1 MYNTILV
8 PLDGSKRAE
17 KILRHVEHLAHC
29 FSAKVILLQVV
40 KPPNN
45 ISYEETAIQLF
56 RQDIKQLT
64 KQAESY
70 LSALKGEFREKGIR
84 AKTCVVNG
92 PVVKEIIDCAERED
106 ADLIA
111 MTSHGRTGLARAFY
125 GSVAAGVLHLIDRP
139 LLIIRSQGDEWKRKR
154 H

>member
-40 KPPNN
+40 KPPHN

-139 LLIIRSQGDEWKRKR
+139 LLIVRSQGDEWKRER
-154 H
+154 R